1 MELAGWHGPGWV
13 DVARTDFIPVLECE
27 ITEGAPSGTPSY
39 IALLF
44 RLPFPFEWAS
54 PFEIHN
60 QKVVV

>member
-1 MELAGWHGPGWV
+1 M
-13 DVARTDFIPVLECE
+13 DVARKNSILVLECG

-54 PFEIHN
+54 PFEIDN
-60 QKVVV
+60 QKIVV